1 MDIIQ
6 LGSVVTI
13 YDFEL
18 EQKDTYKIV
27 SSKDIGASDL
37 DTISIDTPLAKALV
51 GKFAGIQEVNSPNGK
66 YKVEILKVDNTYVK
80 IEVES
85 KNVVALR
92 KIIKKVS
99 NEQKMEKEKREKA
112 KQLAGYYKT
121 HQPHQEPWFQMIRYY
136 ND

>member
-27 SSKDIGASDL
+27 SSKDIGASDV
-37 DTISIDTPLAKALV
+37 DTISIDTPLAKALI

-66 YKVEILKVDNTYVK
+66 YKVKILKVDNTYVK

-121 HQPHQEPWFQMIRYY
+121 HPFQGGGCSGK
-136 ND
+136 

>member
-13 YDFEL
+13 YDFDL
-18 EQKDTYKIV
+18 GQKDTYKIV
-27 SSKDIGASDL
+27 SDLGISDGNE
-37 DTISIDTPLAKALV
+37 ISITTPLAKALI

-121 HQPHQEPWFQMIRYY
+121 HPFQCGGCSGK
-136 ND
+136 

>member
-27 SSKDIGASDL
+27 SSTDI
-37 DTISIDTPLAKALV
+37 DTRDENEISINTPLAKALI

-66 YKVEILKVDNTYVK
+66 YKVEILKVDNAYVK
-80 IEVES
+80 IEAES
-85 KNVVALR
+85 KNVAELR
-92 KIIKKVS
+92 KIIKKVN
-99 NEQKMEKEKREKA
+99 NEQKVEREARKSQA
-112 KQLAGYYKT
+112 VNWILQNASFSRRWMFG
-121 HQPHQEPWFQMIRYY
+121 
-136 ND
+136 

>member
-27 SSKDIGASDL
+27 SSKDIAASDV
-37 DTISIDTPLAKALV
+37 DTISITMPLAKALI

-121 HQPHQEPWFQMIRYY
+121 HPFQGGGCSGK
-136 ND
+136 